1 MDTVHLTQITDL
13 HLGVDASAMLGG
25 VPTQASFEA
34 VLKAVAKQGRGEDC
48 LILTGDLAS
57 DCQPAAYQWLNRLLT
72 AHNKQALWLP
82 GNHDQAEVMAEYLV
96 DFPSQTLTEF
106 GAWGLLTLDSSQPDQ
121 PGGHI
126 SDKQLQHVEQGL
138 KTLVA
143 DFILV
148 AMHHSPVSLNSAWL
162 DTQQIDNHH
171 RLYELL
177 HGCGRVKA
185 VITGHVHQ
193 QFDGRWGDLALYST
207 PSSCVQFKQN
217 SDDFALSDQ
226 PPGYRW
232 LDLHSDGRID
242 TGVEFLSD
250 FHPRPN
256 LSCAGY

>member
-1 MDTVHLTQITDL
+1 MEIVHLTQITDL
-13 HLGVDASAMLGG
+13 HLGVDASATLGG
-25 VPTQASFEA
+25 IPTQASFEA
-34 VLKAVAKQGRGEDC
+34 VLGAVDQQGRGKDR

-57 DCQPAAYQWLNRLLT
+57 DCQPAAYQRLNRLLKV
-72 AHNKQALWLP
+72 HNKQAVWLP
-82 GNHDQAEVMAEYLV
+82 GNHDKAEVMAEYLV
-96 DFPSQTLTEF
+96 DYPYQSVTEL
-106 GAWGLLTLDSSQPDQ
+106 GAWGLLTLDSSQSSK

-126 SDKQLQHVEQGL
+126 SDKQLRHVEQGL
-138 KTLVA
+138 ETLRT

-148 AMHHSPVSLNSAWL
+148 AMHHSPVLLHSAWL

-177 HGCGRVKA
+177 HASGRVKA

-193 QFDGRWGDLALYST
+193 QFEGHWGDIPIYSA
-207 PSSCVQFKQN
+207 PSSCVQFKQK
-217 SDDFALSDQ
+217 SDEFALSDE

-232 LDLHSDGRID
+232 LDLYPDGNIV

>member
-13 HLGVDASAMLGG
+13 HLGVDASATLGG

-34 VLKAVAKQGRGEDC
+34 VLEAVAEQG
-48 LILTGDLAS
+48 LAS
-57 DCQPAAYQWLNRLLT
+57 DGQPAAYQRLNRLLT

-82 GNHDQAEVMAEYLV
+82 GNHDQAEGMAEYLV
-96 DFPSQTLTEF
+96 DVPNQTLTEF

-138 KTLVA
+138 KILLA

-148 AMHHSPVSLNSAWL
+148 AMHHSPVLLNSAWL

-177 HGCGRVKA
+177 HDSGRVKA

-193 QFDGRWGDLALYST
+193 QFDGHWGDLALYST

-232 LDLHSDGRID
+232 LDLHSDGRIA

-250 FHPRPN
+250 FYPRPN